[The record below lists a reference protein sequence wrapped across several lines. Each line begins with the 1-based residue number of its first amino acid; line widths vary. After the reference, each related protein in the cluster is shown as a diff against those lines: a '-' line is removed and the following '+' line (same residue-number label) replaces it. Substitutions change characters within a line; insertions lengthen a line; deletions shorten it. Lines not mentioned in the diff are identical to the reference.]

1 MGYYDNVNL
10 DLLNR
15 IPLGVERILELGCG
29 SGALGAA
36 YKRRNPG
43 CEWIGVELI
52 ETAAKQAKGVLD
64 TVFIGD
70 IEDDDFDWHLI
81 RADYDAIVFGDVLEH
96 LRDPWRVLKK
106 LVGFLKATGYVVSCI
121 PNVGHIQ
128 VISQLL
134 KGDFEYAASGLL
146 DRTHLRFFT
155 LKTMRHLYKGAG
167 LEVYKYLPRR
177 TPLGASEQHLIEL
190 LGLATDYLNEGAS
203 DPHSLQALQYV
214 LAGSNQCA
222 LPRLHIAFW
231 AMAPRFAEVRTVLP
245 LQAIGTMVNV
255 TYSFHDK
262 VLKLPQIPAGVEKI
276 VIVQRALPDSD
287 AQWMLSVE
295 QLHRNGWA
303 VVAEWDD
310 HPSLFAPEVLKNFE
324 KAPWAIVRHADG
336 VQTSTGLL
344 RDEILAVRPD
354 KPSDSVT
361 IFENNL
367 FELPQ
372 MREQGLGPLRIFVG
386 ALNREADAALILPA
400 INAALK
406 MYDDVYV
413 TVLHDR
419 QLFDAIETPHKDFY
433 AVQPYSGYLDLM
445 SRCDVMLA
453 PLSDTVGNRCKSD
466 LKYVEAS
473 GFGLATIASPTVYG
487 ATIVDGKTG
496 LIAHDADEFTTKLLA
511 ILANRVELKSLGQAA
526 RDYVSCFRLQTY
538 LVARK
543 LAFYQKVY
551 RSTFS

>member
-15 IPLGVERILELGCG
+15 IPLGLERILELGCG

-36 YKRRNPG
+36 YKRRNPS
-43 CEWIGVELI
+43 CEWVGVELI
-52 ETAAKQAKGVLD
+52 GSAAREAMGVLD
-64 TVFIGD
+64 SVFIGD
-70 IEDDDFDWHLI
+70 IEDENFDWGLI
-81 RADYDAIVFGDVLEH
+81 RDDYDAIVFGDVLEH
-96 LRDPWRVLKK
+96 LRDPWSVLKR
-106 LVGFLKATGYVVSCI
+106 LVGCLKPTGFVVSCI

-128 VISQLL
+128 VLGQLL

-155 LKTMRHLYKGAG
+155 LKTMRHLYQGAG

-177 TPLGASEQHLIEL
+177 TPLGATEQRLIEL
-190 LGLATDYLNEGAS
+190 LRPAVEYAS
-203 DPHSLQALQYV
+203 GRAESHSMEALQYV
-214 LAGSNQCA
+214 LAGSNQPE

-231 AMAPRFAEVRTVLP
+231 AMAPRFAEVRTILP
-245 LQAIGTMVNV
+245 LQAMGTMVNV

-310 HPSLFAPEVLKNFE
+310 HPSLFAPVVLKNFE

-336 VQTSTGLL
+336 VQTSTDIL
-344 RDEILAVRPD
+344 RDEILAVRPG
-354 KPSDSVT
+354 KRAESVEV
-361 IFENNL
+361 FENNL

-372 MREQGLGPLRIFVG
+372 PREKDLGPLRIFVG
-386 ALNREADAALILPA
+386 ALNREADASLILPA

-433 AVQPYSGYLDLM
+433 EVQPYSGYLDLM

-487 ATIVDGKTG
+487 ATIVDGESG
-496 LIAHDADEFTTKLLA
+496 LIAHDANDFTSKLLA
-511 ILANRVELKSLGQAA
+511 ILSDRAQLKTLGQTA
-526 RDYVSCFRLQTY
+526 REYVTRFRLQTY
-538 LVARK
+538 LVSRK

-551 RSTFS
+551 RSTFG